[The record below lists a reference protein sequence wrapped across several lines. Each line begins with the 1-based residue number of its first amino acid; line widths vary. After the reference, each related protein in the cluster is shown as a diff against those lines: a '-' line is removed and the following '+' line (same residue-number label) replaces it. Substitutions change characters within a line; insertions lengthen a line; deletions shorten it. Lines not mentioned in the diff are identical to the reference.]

1 MKTILIRMKTHR
13 LTKKTPEQRA
23 RQKENLLG
31 ILILAAALALFV
43 VLTAALCRP
52 VAGMLSDPK
61 RLRLTVLNQGVYGIL
76 MFFGLEVF
84 QGFLPIPLEVT
95 TVAAG
100 YIFGPLG
107 GFLLTIVS
115 VAVSTTLIFTL
126 AKLFGEQFFLLL
138 FPHGQKPWILRDEK
152 ARRFAT
158 WIVFLI
164 PGLPK
169 RMFILSAAL
178 VPQKYSKFLA
188 VCTLARIP
196 SLLVCS
202 FSGHALSSGDYMRA
216 ILFLCAVAVPAVL
229 AVLIYRAAT
238 ARKK

>member
-1 MKTILIRMKTHR
+1 LKTILIRMKPHGH
-13 LTKKTPEQRA
+13 TKKTPEQRA
-23 RQKENLLG
+23 QQKENLLG
-31 ILILAAALALFV
+31 VLILAAAFALFV
-43 VLTAALCRP
+43 LLTAALCRP
-52 VAGMLSDPK
+52 VAGMLSDPA
-61 RLRLTVLNQGVYGIL
+61 RLRFTVLHRGVFGLL

-95 TVAAG
+95 AVAAG
-100 YIFGPLG
+100 YVFGPLG
-107 GFLLTIVS
+107 GFLLTIIS

-126 AKLFGEQFFLLL
+126 AKLFGERFFLLL
-138 FPHGQKPWILRDEK
+138 FPHGKSPWILRDEK
-152 ARRFAT
+152 ARRFAA

-178 VPQKYSKFLA
+178 VPQRYSKFLA
-188 VCTLARIP
+188 VCILARIP

-202 FSGHALSSGDYMRA
+202 FGGHALGSGDYMQA
-216 ILFLCAVAVPAVL
+216 ALFLCAVAVPAVL

-238 ARKK
+238 ARQG

>member
-1 MKTILIRMKTHR
+1 LKTIFIRMKSHR
-13 LTKKTPEQRA
+13 RAKKTLQQRA
-23 RQKENLLG
+23 QQKEDLLG
-31 ILILAAALALFV
+31 ILILAAIFALFV
-43 VLTAALCRP
+43 LLTAALCRP
-52 VAGMLSDPK
+52 VAGMLSDPG
-61 RLRLTVLNQGVYGIL
+61 RLRLTVLQQGVLGLL

-95 TVAAG
+95 AVAAG

-107 GFLLTIVS
+107 GFLLTIGS
-115 VAVSTTLIFTL
+115 AAVSTTLIFTL
-126 AKLFGEQFFLLL
+126 AKMFGERFFLLL
-138 FPHGQKPWILRDEK
+138 FPHGQKPWILRNEK

-169 RMFILSAAL
+169 RMFIFSAAL
-178 VPQKYSKFLA
+178 VPQKFSNFLA

-202 FSGHALSSGDYMRA
+202 FGGHALGNGDYMRA
-216 ILFLCAVAVPAVL
+216 AVFLCAVAVPAVL

-238 ARKK
+238 AQKE